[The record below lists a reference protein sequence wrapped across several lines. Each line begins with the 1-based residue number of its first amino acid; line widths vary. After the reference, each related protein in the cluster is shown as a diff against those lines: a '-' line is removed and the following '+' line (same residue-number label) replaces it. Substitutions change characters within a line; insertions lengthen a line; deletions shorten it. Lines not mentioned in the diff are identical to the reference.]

1 MSLGATYYV
10 RWSGLRG
17 GGGDGVVGW
26 VLPFFAFASS
36 AREKMI
42 EASLRYFWSVLGLY
56 TKSTSHTLLDID

>member
-26 VLPFFAFASS
+26 VLPFFAFFCEGEDDRGEFALFLVCPWPLHKIHFSHHQASC
-36 AREKMI
+36 
-42 EASLRYFWSVLGLY
+42 
-56 TKSTSHTLLDID
+56 